1 MEFFAHYDVKL
12 KSKKNKKAAKKQ
24 TQDEEKDF
32 FAELER
38 ASDREDGEDGGEDT
52 QDFDAGV
59 FDM

>member
-38 ASDREDGEDGGEDT
+38 ASDREDGEDGGEIAT
-52 QDFDAGV
+52 
-59 FDM
+59 